1 MEDPTERLG
10 AGTEREVTT
19 EEACSVTGRQRHTSS
34 AAAPPDN
41 SVPGRQCES
50 RSEPSYGLNR
60 ASRRAHVVLLVSTCA
75 IGIVVFAIAIIAM
88 TLLATAPA
96 GSPWVPVLQEIV
108 KVTYQALAVGVL
120 GGLAK
125 LLLDRHRDRE
135 AQENELRERRHR
147 YITIVITAS
156 HQVDNAQ
163 MAMLANRSVLTWT
176 TIVNNDIIP
185 ARTQLRQLEHS
196 LRNWTE
202 AGRPVFGAR
211 EDVIAKHLKSMHH
224 YLGDLIK
231 EYATHKTRLSEMQ
244 RSAEKA
250 EGQERIRLLTEI
262 WDEIRGLTLSGDY
275 VLNGRS
281 YAKYREEYLGVLG
294 EMRSSLAGN

>member
-1 MEDPTERLG
+1 
-10 AGTEREVTT
+10 
-19 EEACSVTGRQRHTSS
+19 
-34 AAAPPDN
+34 
-41 SVPGRQCES
+41 
-50 RSEPSYGLNR
+50 
-60 ASRRAHVVLLVSTCA
+60 VSTCA

-108 KVTYQALAVGVL
+108 KVSYQALAVGAL

-125 LLLDRHRDRE
+125 LLLDRHRDREAQENERRRDRE

-185 ARTQLRQLEHS
+185 ARTQLRQLKHS

-202 AGRPVFGAR
+202 ARQPVFGAR
-211 EDVIAKHLKSMHH
+211 DEVIIAHLESMHR
-224 YLGDLIK
+224 YLGDLIE

-244 RSAEKA
+244 RLAEKA
-250 EGQERIRLLTEI
+250 EDQERIKLLTEI

-281 YAKYREEYLGVLG
+281 YARYREEYLGVLG